1 MRRTMICAVAS
12 AGLILSGLTLAQ
24 PAAAAP
30 CTGYGCSGGSETG
43 GDGSGWGARAYVT
56 VTIDGAGGTKVG
68 STRVPGPT
76 PYCRYHPYD
85 NADEIQP
92 ATGHGD
98 DIFDYRD
105 LGYDPETR
113 LPPDVEERKGTE
125 GRYWTPGCGLADW
138 PGSDEARDAY
148 VAEFFENNTIRWVG
162 PADPLPPE
170 PPVPAAVLLEIA
182 KEHLEPPQPVIGV
195 NPDAMSFVNLE
206 TWVWADPATFGDL
219 EVRAE
224 SGPNWAQV
232 DAKATGLSLTT
243 SAAAQGKQVGT
254 CATGGTE
261 YDRSRPASA
270 QSTDCA
276 IVFGR
281 STAIAP
287 AGWPLQVSSTW
298 EATGS
303 TSDGEV
309 EVLVPVV
316 ASATEN
322 VDVAEF
328 QAQVD
333 RVGT

>member
-1 MRRTMICAVAS
+1 MRRTMICAVA
-12 AGLILSGLTLAQ
+12 ATGLVLSGLTLAQ

-30 CTGYGCSGGSETG
+30 GSSWADPPSTGNTG
-43 GDGSGWGARAYVT
+43 RGWGAQAEVRVT
-56 VTIDGAGGTKVG
+56 VDGAVGKGGTIRV
-68 STRVPGPT
+68 SVPGP
-76 PYCRYHPYD
+76 PPFCRYVPGD
-85 NADEIQP
+85 TADEIQP
-92 ATGHGD
+92 ASGAADHV
-98 DIFDYRD
+98 IDYRQI
-105 LGYDPETR
+105 GYDPETR
-113 LPPDVEERKGTE
+113 LPLDIEKRRGTP
-125 GRYWTPGCGLADW
+125 GRYYNPMCGGVQW
-138 PGSDEARDAY
+138 FGSDEARDAY
-148 VAEFFENNTIRWVG
+148 EREFFANNVTRWVG
-162 PADPLPPE
+162 PGEPLPPE
-170 PPVPAAVLLEIA
+170 PPVPPSVLLEIA
-182 KEHLEPPQPVIGV
+182 KEHLEPPEPVVGV

-206 TWVWADPATFGDL
+206 TWVWADPATFGEL

-224 SGPNWAQV
+224 SGPNWAQI

-243 SAAAQGKQVGT
+243 AAAAQGKQVGT

-281 STAIAP
+281 STAISP

-322 VDVAEF
+322 LQVAEM